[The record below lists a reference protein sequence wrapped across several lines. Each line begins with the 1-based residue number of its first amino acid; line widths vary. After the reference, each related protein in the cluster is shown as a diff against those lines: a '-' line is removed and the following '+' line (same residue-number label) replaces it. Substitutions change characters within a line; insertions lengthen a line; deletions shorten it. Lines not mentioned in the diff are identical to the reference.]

1 MKNKLDYKLLNALIV
16 VAILYILI
24 STYSVW
30 GGFVHS
36 IYHIL
41 LPFLIS
47 FVMAYAFHPLV
58 KKLESKNVKRPFA
71 IFIVVSLI
79 LLFTVGLCCLTFP
92 LLYEQ
97 LLSFTKLIG
106 NFFHHIS
113 DKFNVD
119 LGMLEK
125 TVTDNLNLIVK
136 DISKYVSDGAIKFIF
151 TSINIVTNVLVISI
165 LFVYFLVY
173 MDKIRKKIKDF
184 FSKFS
189 KKTYNYIKEMD
200 YQMSQYFRGLILVII
215 VQFFEYCLAF
225 LIIGHP
231 NWFLLGVLASVTTVI
246 PYFGGIIVN
255 IIALIIASAVSMPL
269 FIATAALVI
278 ICPTLDGYVISP
290 KIYGKTNNVN
300 PIWII
305 VSVVIGSQIGG
316 IIGII
321 VSLPLFLLIQGT
333 VKYYK
338 EDIIKYLKKVTNW

>member
-1 MKNKLDYKLLNALIV
+1 MKNKLDYRLLNTLILV
-16 VAILYILI
+16 GILYILI
-24 STYSVW
+24 TTYPIW
-30 GGFVHS
+30 GGIVSMLFQM
-36 IYHIL
+36 L
-41 LPFLIS
+41 FPFLLS
-47 FVMAYAFHPLV
+47 FVLAYAFYPIV
-58 KKLESKNVKRPFA
+58 KKLQKKNIKKPIA
-71 IFIVVSLI
+71 IFIVVALI
-79 LLFTVGLCCLTFP
+79 LLFTVGLCYLTVP

-97 LLSFTKLIG
+97 LISFTKLIG
-106 NFFHHIS
+106 NFFNHIS
-113 DKFNVD
+113 NKFNVD

-125 TVTDNLNLIVK
+125 TITDNLNLIVK
-136 DISKYVSDGAIKFIF
+136 DVSKYVSNGAIKLIF
-151 TSINIVTNVLVISI
+151 TSINIITNTLIIAILSI
-165 LFVYFLVY
+165 YFLVY
-173 MDKIRKKIKDF
+173 MDKIRIKIKEF
-184 FSKFS
+184 FNKFS

-200 YQMSQYFRGLILVII
+200 YQMTQYFRGLILVIV

-231 NWFLLGVLASVTTVI
+231 NWLLLGVLASVTTVI
-246 PYFGGIIVN
+246 PYFGGILVN
-255 IIALIIASAVSMPL
+255 ILALIIASAVSTPL

-305 VSVVIGSQIGG
+305 VSVIIGGQIGG